1 MDFLPP
7 GVKNQIKGSEL
18 LEAFSGSLYRPWQL
32 RVHRSEWLEQ
42 AASIQRSYW
51 HDKPLIFS
59 DPKNSHKEFMAVQT
73 MNNYLC
79 QGDSATSKKRSLQTH
94 TEKPD
99 LPYLRDS
106 GFIIYDKS
114 NILRAEWLSF
124 FPPQL
129 ETRCHTIKVQAKVY
143 KYRAASYLPQA
154 VKRISATSGDWVQ
167 ISLTDYQ
174 GGTMALK
181 SRNKHRQWLW

>member
-1 MDFLPP
+1 M
-7 GVKNQIKGSEL
+7 
-18 LEAFSGSLYRPWQL
+18 A
-32 RVHRSEWLEQ
+32 
-42 AASIQRSYW
+42 
-51 HDKPLIFS
+51 IF
-59 DPKNSHKEFMAVQT
+59 VQT

-143 KYRAASYLPQA
+143 KFCLLSASSCEEDFGHVRRL
-154 VKRISATSGDWVQ
+154 SADPSD
-167 ISLTDYQ
+167 
-174 GGTMALK
+174 
-181 SRNKHRQWLW
+181 